1 MSDGGAAGR
10 AAPVPADA
18 GVPLW
23 LLLWPRSRSLRNT
36 VTRGERR
43 ALYVGLGGVG
53 FLFWLAIFAAVYFL
67 VGKAWAFDQIGVVL
81 ARKVLEMFL
90 TSLFVLLAFS
100 NVITALSTYFLSE
113 DLELVLALPVSRTR
127 FHYAR
132 FVDTLTQSS
141 WMMMLFGVPV
151 FLAYAIQSDAGPAY
165 YLALATVVPALLIM
179 AANFGI
185 TVATVLVNVFP
196 ARRTRELMVLLGI
209 MAVAALFVVV
219 RSLRPERLVNA
230 QELENVAQYLAQLQT
245 PDPILFPP
253 RWASEVLGATML
265 YSPFPWAEA
274 VLLLTGTLASAAVA
288 RWTVAWGFDG
298 GWARAQEARSA
309 RFYRSPVFDRLVSV
323 LPADWRPVVA
333 KELRVFVRDPAQW
346 SQVFLLSGICAI
358 YLVSIY
364 FLPFSSF
371 QGPMLAFMKEAMS
384 FLNLGMGGFVM
395 AAIATRF
402 QFGAVS
408 REGRAWWVIR
418 GAPVE
423 PIVWLRAKGVLGLIP
438 MLVVG
443 EIVVVGSGIMLDAR
457 WELLLFEGFITVCI
471 AHAMSG
477 LALAMGA
484 LWPDFKADSAAR
496 AATGPGAVFFMV
508 VALFLNFT
516 VLTLLAVAV
525 WLGASGR
532 SMPAALVVGFITVAG
547 CWFVGSWPLRR
558 ASEVLWRSGLP

>member
-1 MSDGGAAGR
+1 MSDGGAI
-10 AAPVPADA
+10 APPAPA
-18 GVPLW
+18 RTGATLR
-23 LLLWPRSRSLRNT
+23 LLLWPRSRSLMNT

-43 ALYVGLGGVG
+43 GLYAGLGAVG
-53 FLFWLAIFAAVYFL
+53 FLFWLAIFGAVYFL
-67 VGKAWAFDQIGVVL
+67 VGKAWALDQIGVVL

-90 TSLFVLLAFS
+90 TSLFVLLGFS

-113 DLELVLALPVSRTR
+113 DLELVLALPVSRTT

-132 FVDTLTQSS
+132 FTDTLTQSS
-141 WMMMLFGVPV
+141 WMMLLFGVPV
-151 FLAYAIQSDAGPAY
+151 FLAYAIQSHAGPGY

-185 TVATVLVNVFP
+185 TIATVLVNVFP

-253 RWASEVLGATML
+253 RWASEILGATLL
-265 YSPFPWAEA
+265 YSPFPWVEA
-274 VLLLTGTLASAAVA
+274 ALLLTGTSASGAIA

-309 RFYRSPVFDRLVSV
+309 RFYRSQAFERLVAI
-323 LPADWRPVVA
+323 LPRDWRPIVA

-371 QGPMLAFMKEAMS
+371 QGPMLTFMKEAMS
-384 FLNLGMGGFVM
+384 FLNVGMGGFVM

-402 QFGAVS
+402 QYGAVS

-423 PIVWLRAKGVLGLIP
+423 PREWLQAKGVLGLVP
-438 MLVVG
+438 MVIVG
-443 EIVVVGSGIMLDAR
+443 EIVVVGSGIMLQAR
-457 WELLLFEGFITVCI
+457 WELLALEGFVTLCI
-471 AHAMSG
+471 AYAMSG
-477 LALAMGA
+477 IALAMGA
-484 LWPDFKADSAAR
+484 VWPDFKADSAAR

-516 VLTLLAVAV
+516 VLSLLAVAV

-532 SMPAALVVGFITVAG
+532 SLPAAVAVSAFTLGGCVVLGR
-547 CWFVGSWPLRR
+547 WPLRR
-558 ASEVLWRSGLP
+558 AAEALWQSGLP